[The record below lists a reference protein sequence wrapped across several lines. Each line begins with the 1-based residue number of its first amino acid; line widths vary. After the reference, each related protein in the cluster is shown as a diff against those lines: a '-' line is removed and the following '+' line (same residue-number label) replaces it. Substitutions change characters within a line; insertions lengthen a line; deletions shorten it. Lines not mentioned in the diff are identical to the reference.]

1 MEFQYIDLFSGC
13 GGLSLGLLNS
23 GWKGICAVEKNP
35 DAFLTLSHN
44 LITRDEAGYL
54 WPDWLPQKPL
64 STGELL
70 NDYSSH
76 LSSLK
81 GKVTLLAGGPPCQGF
96 STAGKRDPNDPRN
109 QLVRDYIKTVEIILP
124 RFLLLENVRGF
135 THAFSKGGEANKIP
149 YSVIVAQSLEQLGYV
164 VFHQMVKSSDF
175 GVPQLRQRFILI
187 AIKNNDPALKKLG
200 DKTPFD
206 LLAANTPLFRK
217 RKGLPPKKETTVKD
231 AISDLETEGKTYID
245 CQDSNVSGF
254 KQIKYAPP
262 KTMSK
267 YQAFVRKG
275 LNGDSPN
282 SLRLARHR
290 PATIEKFTK
299 ILKSCPKGHCLSVE
313 NRERLGM
320 KKQAT
325 TPLHP
330 HKVSATITT
339 LPDDILHYNE
349 PRILTVRENARI
361 QSFPDWFEFL
371 GSYTTGSTA
380 RKTSCPRYTQVG
392 NAVPPLMAEAI
403 GETLLQLAKD

>member
-1 MEFQYIDLFSGC
+1 MEYQYIDLFSGC
-13 GGLSLGLLNS
+13 GGLSLGLLQA
-23 GWKGICAVEKNP
+23 GWKGVCAVEKNP
-35 DAFLTLSHN
+35 DAFLTLRHN
-44 LITRDEAGYL
+44 LINREGNGYR
-54 WPDWLPQKPL
+54 WPEWLPQKPL

-70 NDYSSH
+70 DKYASN

-109 QLVRDYIKTVEIILP
+109 QLVSDYIKTVEIVRP

-135 THAFSKGGEANKIP
+135 THAFSKANDDNRIP
-149 YSVIVAQSLEQLGYV
+149 YSVIVAQRLERLGYE

-187 AIKNNDPALKKLG
+187 AIKKKDAALKKLG

-206 LLAANTPLFRK
+206 LIAANTPSFRK
-217 RKGLPPKKETTVKD
+217 RKGLPPKKATTVRE
-231 AISDLETEGKTYID
+231 AISDLEISGKEFID
-245 CQDSNVSGF
+245 CMDSDVSGF
-254 KQIKYAPP
+254 KQIQYSPP
-262 KTMSK
+262 KELSK
-267 YQAFVRKG
+267 YQAFIRSG

-290 PATIEKFTK
+290 HSTVEKFK
-299 ILKSCPKGHCLSVE
+299 RILKSCPKGHCLSKE

-339 LPDDILHYNE
+339 LPDDILHYSE

-380 RKTSCPRYTQVG
+380 RKNSCPRYTQVG

-403 GETLLQLAKD
+403 GETLMQLAR